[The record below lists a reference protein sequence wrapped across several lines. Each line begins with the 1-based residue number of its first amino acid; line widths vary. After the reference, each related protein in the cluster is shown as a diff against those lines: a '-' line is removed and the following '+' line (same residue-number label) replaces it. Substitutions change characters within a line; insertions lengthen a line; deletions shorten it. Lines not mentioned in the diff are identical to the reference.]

1 MRYNEQVNGQKAQKE
16 KKQRELPK
24 AGGYSVKDV
33 EKSKDV
39 PWRK

>member
-1 MRYNEQVNGQKAQKE
+1 MRYNEQVNNTQPKKT

-24 AGGYSVKDV
+24 AGSYTVEDVK
-33 EKSKDV
+33 KSKDT